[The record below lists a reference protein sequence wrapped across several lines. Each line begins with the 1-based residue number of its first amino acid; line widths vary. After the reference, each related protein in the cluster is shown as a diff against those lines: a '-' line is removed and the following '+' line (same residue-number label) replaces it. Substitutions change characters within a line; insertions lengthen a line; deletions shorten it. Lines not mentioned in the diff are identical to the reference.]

1 MLKLAFIATDRK
13 VIMLIKSL
21 EKMETIVENNKFLSW
36 DGWTVV
42 ELRKSDMAWMKPN
55 AKFINDEWY
64 TANRFDADVD
74 GWNIPASLVKK
85 NAK

>member
-1 MLKLAFIATDRK
+1 
-13 VIMLIKSL
+13 MLIKSL

-42 ELRKSDMAWMKPN
+42 ELRKSAMAWMNPN
-55 AKFINDEWY
+55 AKFINNEWY

-85 NAK
+85 NAKWKLERWSPM

>member
-1 MLKLAFIATDRK
+1 MLRLAFIATNRK

-21 EKMETIVENNKFLSW
+21 EKMEAIVENNKFLSW

-42 ELRKSDMAWMKPN
+42 ELRKSTMAWMNPN
-55 AKFINDEWY
+55 AKFINNEWY
-64 TANRFDADVD
+64 TTNRFDADED

>member
-1 MLKLAFIATDRK
+1 
-13 VIMLIKSL
+13 MLIQSL

-42 ELRKSDMAWMKPN
+42 ELKKSAMAWMQPN
-55 AKFINDEWY
+55 AKFINNEWY
-64 TANRFDADVD
+64 IANRFDANTD
-74 GWNIPASLVKK
+74 GWSIPASLVKK

>member
-1 MLKLAFIATDRK
+1 
-13 VIMLIKSL
+13 MLIKSL
-21 EKMETIVENNKFLSW
+21 ENMETIVENNKSLSW

-42 ELRKSDMAWMKPN
+42 ELKKSDMAWMKPN

-64 TANRFDADVD
+64 TANRFDADSD

>member
-1 MLKLAFIATDRK
+1 
-13 VIMLIKSL
+13 MLIKSL
-21 EKMETIVENNKFLSW
+21 EKMETIVDNNKFLSW

-55 AKFINDEWY
+55 AKFIDSEWF
-64 TANRFDADVD
+64 TANRFDANED
-74 GWNIPASLVKK
+74 GWNIPASLAKK

>member
-1 MLKLAFIATDRK
+1 
-13 VIMLIKSL
+13 MLIKSL
-21 EKMETIVENNKFLSW
+21 EKMETIVDNNKFLSW

-55 AKFINDEWY
+55 AKFINGEWF
-64 TANRFDADVD
+64 TANRFDANED
-74 GWNIPASLVKK
+74 GWNIPASLAKK

>member
-1 MLKLAFIATDRK
+1 
-13 VIMLIKSL
+13 MLIKSL
-21 EKMETIVENNKFLSW
+21 EKMEAIVENNKFLSW
-36 DGWTVV
+36 DGWTVL

-64 TANRFDADVD
+64 TANRFDATAD

-85 NAK
+85 NAE

>member
-1 MLKLAFIATDRK
+1 
-13 VIMLIKSL
+13 MLIKSL

-42 ELRKSDMAWMKPN
+42 ELRKSAVAWMKPN
-55 AKFINDEWY
+55 AKFINNEWY
-64 TANRFDADVD
+64 VANRFDASTD
-74 GWNIPASLVKK
+74 GWSIPAGLVKK

>member
-1 MLKLAFIATDRK
+1 MLKLAFIATNRK

-21 EKMETIVENNKFLSW
+21 EKMETIVDNNKFLSW

-42 ELRKSDMAWMKPN
+42 ELRKSAMAWMKPN
-55 AKFINDEWY
+55 AKFINNDWY
-64 TANRFDADVD
+64 TANRFDADAD

>member
-1 MLKLAFIATDRK
+1 MLKLAFIAINRK
-13 VIMLIKSL
+13 VIMLIQSL

-36 DGWTVV
+36 DGWTVL

-64 TANRFDADVD
+64 TANRFDANAD

>member
-1 MLKLAFIATDRK
+1 
-13 VIMLIKSL
+13 MLIKSL

-42 ELRKSDMAWMKPN
+42 ELRKSAMAWMNPN

-85 NAK
+85 NVK